1 MARCDTPLTSLF
13 CYPSR
18 FFRASRYTLR
28 STETRRR
35 TAGTIRWTPWI
46 RCREGSIPISTG
58 VTTANIQTCGN
69 LQLHPGA
76 RLHPTTP
83 TTQQGVIPG
92 FDSTKLQLIS
102 STTIW
107 ISNVK
112 FRSGRITTLCSG
124 VCQKSQKMFKIMV
137 VMCSKNICFKAK
149 WLATVVTNWES
160 VQLKTANVKAVENK
174 KPRNYLL
181 YIEKRKSN
189 NYAPFGTFTL
199 Y

>member
-1 MARCDTPLTSLF
+1 
-13 CYPSR
+13 
-18 FFRASRYTLR
+18 
-28 STETRRR
+28 
-35 TAGTIRWTPWI
+35 
-46 RCREGSIPISTG
+46 
-58 VTTANIQTCGN
+58 
-69 LQLHPGA
+69 
-76 RLHPTTP
+76 
-83 TTQQGVIPG
+83 
-92 FDSTKLQLIS
+92 
-102 STTIW
+102 
-107 ISNVK
+107 
-112 FRSGRITTLCSG
+112 
-124 VCQKSQKMFKIMV
+124 MV